1 MRHALVPALIVMGC
15 ATAGAQVPTAGF
27 DPALCR
33 YLPAH
38 RPAPD
43 VEYTP
48 GVDVRGN
55 PVAPADLPGSAGAM
69 PGLDRFEIPV
79 TAAFARR
86 LGFAVPYGLPLSTEF
101 GRITIEGD
109 RVLFNGQPVGP
120 SGRSELYAVCRT
132 R

>member
-1 MRHALVPALIVMGC
+1 MRGLAVAVLVMVASASAVAQAPS
-15 ATAGAQVPTAGF
+15 AGI

-55 PVAPADLPGSAGAM
+55 PVAPADLPGSGGAL
-69 PGLDRFEIPV
+69 PGLDRFEMPV

-86 LGFAVPYGLPLSTEF
+86 MGFAVPQGLPLSTEF
-101 GRITIEGD
+101 GRITIQGD

-120 SGRSELYAVCRT
+120 SARAELYAVCRT

>member
-1 MRHALVPALIVMGC
+1 MRRFIALLLFVAGTPA
-15 ATAGAQVPTAGF
+15 AAQIPPGGF

-33 YLPAH
+33 YLPSH

-48 GVDVRGN
+48 GVDVHGN
-55 PVAPADLPGSAGAM
+55 PVAPADLPGSAGSV
-69 PGLDRFEIPV
+69 PIDRFEIPV

-86 LGFAVPYGLPLSTEF
+86 LGFAVPRGLPGAMEF
-101 GRITIEGD
+101 GRVTIQGD
-109 RVLFNGQPVGP
+109 RVLFNGQPVGQA
-120 SGRSELYAVCRT
+120 GRAELYAVCRT